1 MISVIVEFLHDS
13 GIPMSESVLS
23 HFKFQFDLVRDGDIA
38 ISLQSTQG
46 MLGCET
52 SSCYMHKHVLTG
64 KCPWPPKIGPM
75 WKSSVPAIV
84 TPSERNAW
92 NFDPTRWLLKYFLQ
106 KVFYIIFSP
115 SLICARIEKLILRGS
130 LGFKS
135 VSWRSPVRVPQISG
149 PLEIYMVI
157 NFRAHKINRGT
168 RKLLQI
174 LTFKKKKKE
183 LSGYLWGWSLC

>member
-92 NFDPTRWLLKYFLQ
+92 NFDPTR
-106 KVFYIIFSP
+106 
-115 SLICARIEKLILRGS
+115 
-130 LGFKS
+130 
-135 VSWRSPVRVPQISG
+135 
-149 PLEIYMVI
+149 
-157 NFRAHKINRGT
+157 
-168 RKLLQI
+168 
-174 LTFKKKKKE
+174 
-183 LSGYLWGWSLC
+183 